1 LASELWF
8 AFRGDRMLVR
18 NGEGSGR
25 PAGNPAALG
34 LGVLFE
40 EEIGV
45 LDGRRCFAAEVEGE
59 EPAGFSFQDLRS
71 LFGVLDETF
80 FMMAGRAIQIITW
93 NAMHHFCGRC
103 GTRTDRELETEGFS
117 RICPKCGA
125 LYFPRLNPA
134 AIVLVHRADQV
145 LLARAPQFPKGMY
158 STLAGFVE
166 PGETVEQ
173 TVAREV
179 REEVGVEVK
188 NITYFGSQPWP
199 FPNSLMVAF
208 TAEWATGE
216 LRIEPPEVEDAD
228 WYTADYLPRLPPKI
242 SIARAMIDDF
252 IKRRGLDPEDLE
264 RSESGS
270 RKD

>member
-1 LASELWF
+1 
-8 AFRGDRMLVR
+8 MLVR
-18 NGEGSGR
+18 DGEG
-25 PAGNPAALG
+25 PARLAENPAALG
-34 LGVLFE
+34 LAVLFE

-45 LDGRRCFAAEVEGE
+45 LDGRSCLAAEVEGE
-59 EPAGFSFQDLRS
+59 EPAGHSFRDLRS
-71 LFGVLDETF
+71 LIGVLDERF
-80 FMMAGRAIQIITW
+80 FAMAGRATQVITW
-93 NAMHHFCGRC
+93 NAMHRFCGRC
-103 GTRTDRELETEGFS
+103 GTRTDRGLETERFS
-117 RICPKCGA
+117 RVCPKCGA

-134 AIVLVHRADQV
+134 AIVLVHRADEI

-179 REEVGVEVK
+179 REEVGIEVK
-188 NITYFGSQPWP
+188 NINYFGSQPWP

-208 TAEWATGE
+208 TAEWAGGE
-216 LRIEPPEVEDAD
+216 LQIETLEIEDAG
-228 WYTADYLPRLPPKI
+228 WYKADDLPQLPPKI

-252 IKRRGLDPEDLE
+252 LRRRGFDQEDLE
-264 RSESGS
+264 TSESSS